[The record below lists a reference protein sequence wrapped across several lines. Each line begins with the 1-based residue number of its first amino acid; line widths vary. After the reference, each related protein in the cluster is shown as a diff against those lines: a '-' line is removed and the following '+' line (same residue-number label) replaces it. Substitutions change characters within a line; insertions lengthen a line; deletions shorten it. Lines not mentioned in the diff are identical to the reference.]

1 MQDRV
6 LATEAAR
13 DAVRQMQQII
23 NGPLNEQI
31 ELLNRYG
38 QVLCD
43 PNVWDGN
50 LARRFRH
57 EWPQH
62 YQSLRHTQET
72 LNTLR
77 HTVEQYMQNILIA
90 GGY

>member
-13 DAVRQMQQII
+13 DAVRQMQQIT
-23 NGPLNEQI
+23 NGPLAEQI

-38 QVLCD
+38 QLLCD
-43 PNVWDGN
+43 HNVWDGMM
-50 LARRFRH
+50 AEQFRQ

-62 YQSLRHTQET
+62 YHALRHTQET
-72 LNTLR
+72 LDELR
-77 HTVEQYMQNILIA
+77 RNIERFMHNILIA
-90 GGY
+90 GGN